1 MKNIQSRR
9 EFLASAGKIFGGAAM
24 MTIAS
29 PLLTAGSALAENVPE
44 KPAYPFPYVELDPAA
59 AQKAAYEG
67 YFENGCCYGVA
78 KGLLS
83 ELTAKVGFP
92 YTMIPVEMFA
102 NGKEGYTCG
111 TLCGALGGAVGVI
124 GMCCA
129 PDDARKVT
137 ADLIQWYTSTA
148 LPIYQPE
155 AECPTQ
161 TVSPSA
167 NCVDSVS
174 TFMTAANVERGDI
187 IRKRRCGGVSG
198 DVAYKTVELLN
209 IHFGFAEAPAAAPAP
224 EAALADNEYIGEA
237 NGFGGPVKVKVTM
250 NGDQIAKIDVLSHS
264 ETAGISNAA
273 FDTVPQ
279 SIIAAQ
285 STQVDAASGAT
296 YSSNA
301 IMEAVKDALSKAGK

>member
-1 MKNIQSRR
+1 MNIQSRR
-9 EFLASAGKIFGGAAM
+9 DFLRSAGKLAVAASV
-24 MTIAS
+24 AS
-29 PLLTAGSALAENVPE
+29 VLPMSAVAEE
-44 KPAYPFPYVELDPAA
+44 KAAAHPYPYTELDPGAA
-59 AQKAAYEG
+59 EKIAYEG

-78 KGLLS
+78 KGLLA
-83 ELTAKVGFP
+83 ELSAKVGYP
-92 YTMIPVEMFA
+92 YTVFSPAIFA

-137 ADLIQWYTSTA
+137 AELIKWYTTTA

-167 NCVDSVS
+167 NCVDSVA
-174 TFMTAANVERGDI
+174 TFMTAANVERADP

-198 DVAYKTVELLN
+198 DVARKTVELLN
-209 IHFGFAEAPAAAPAP
+209 IHFGYAEAPVEAAA
-224 EAALADNEYIGEA
+224 EASLAANEYIGEA
-237 NGFGGPVKVKVTM
+237 QGFGGPVKVKVTM

-273 FDTVPQ
+273 FDAVPNA
-279 SIIAAQ
+279 IIAAQ
-285 STQVDAASGAT
+285 STEVDVATGAT
-296 YSSNA
+296 FTSKA
-301 IMEAVKDALSKAGK
+301 LIEAVNNALAQVK